1 MLKHVVLP
9 LIRHILS
16 TFVVPKRFE
25 SPASLLLSPSLIV
38 LESVKG
44 FTLLVEEPAAAKLRG
59 IISKWDPVLESIC
72 RRRERTMEVRM
83 NKF

>member
-25 SPASLLLSPSLIV
+25 SLAGLLLSPSLIV

-44 FTLLVEEPAAAKLRG
+44 FTLLVEEPAAAKSRG
-59 IISKWDPVLESIC
+59 VISKGDPVLESVR

-83 NKF
+83 DEF